1 MPTIQQLIQSDTMTS
16 SYALVYIPNRQ
27 RSRNRFPDN
36 CIFKKDSESEA
47 KAAAQPAKNL
57 YPAIVCGPS
66 KSSEGLMLY
75 YLIQWLD

>member
-1 MPTIQQLIQSDTMTS
+1 MPSIQQLIQSETMKQC
-16 SYALVYIPNRQ
+16 YALVYIPNRQ
-27 RSRNRFPDN
+27 QSRDRFPDN
-36 CIFKKDSESEA
+36 CIFKMDSESEV

-57 YPAIVCGPS
+57 YPAIICGPS